1 MIEDQHQPYDKSSK
15 WLIQHH
21 GDSML
26 RLARVEKIEAW
37 RPVQAEVVQPR
48 QLPDGLL
55 EVRLRGE
62 PRDDLFLLEVA
73 TYPER
78 RVGKQLTGDLMLV
91 YLDRGELP
99 EAVTLVLRPKGKY
112 RIPRSRNLRSRHGLS
127 SCRLKWRVVELWT
140 IPAEDLL
147 QAQDVGLIPWVP
159 LTDFPDPPET
169 MIQRCREAI
178 EQHAPPGEKAN
189 LLAVT
194 QVLTYL
200 RYNDVGLLTILGGRK
215 VMLESPLIDELV
227 MEKYGELLTER
238 TREAARE
245 ATRETACETAHQD
258 IVTVLEAR
266 FGDVPRDLAE
276 EIKLVVDGKQLKG
289 LVRTAVAC
297 PDLDAFRNAIARS

>member
-1 MIEDQHQPYDKSSK
+1 LK
-15 WLIQHH
+15 
-21 GDSML
+21 
-26 RLARVEKIEAW
+26 
-37 RPVQAEVVQPR
+37 
-48 QLPDGLL
+48 
-55 EVRLRGE
+55 VRLQGE
-62 PRDDLFLLEVA
+62 SRDDLFLLEVA

-112 RIPRSRNLRSRHGLS
+112 RIPRSRNLCRRHGLS

-159 LTDFPDPPET
+159 LTDSSDPPET

-178 EQHAPPGEKAN
+178 EQHASPGEQAN

-200 RYNDVGLLTILGGRK
+200 RYNDLGLLTILGGRK

-227 MEKYGELLTER
+227 MEKYGELFTEK
-238 TREAARE
+238 
-245 ATRETACETAHQD
+245 TRETACETAHQY

-266 FGDVPRDLAE
+266 FGDVPQDLAE
-276 EIKLVVDGKQLKG
+276 EIESVIDGKQLKG

-297 PDLDAFRNAIARS
+297 SDLDAFRGAMARS

>member
-1 MIEDQHQPYDKSSK
+1 
-15 WLIQHH
+15 
-21 GDSML
+21 
-26 RLARVEKIEAW
+26 
-37 RPVQAEVVQPR
+37 
-48 QLPDGLL
+48 
-55 EVRLRGE
+55 
-62 PRDDLFLLEVA
+62 
-73 TYPER
+73 
-78 RVGKQLTGDLMLV
+78 VGKQLTGDLMLV

-159 LTDFPDPPET
+159 LTDFSDPPET

-227 MEKYGELLTER
+227 MEKYGELLTEK
-238 TREAARE
+238 TREAA
-245 ATRETACETAHQD
+245 RETACETAHQY
-258 IVTVLEAR
+258 IVTFLEAR

-276 EIKLVVDGKQLKG
+276 EIESVVDETQLRS
-289 LVRTAVAC
+289 LVRSAGAC
-297 PDLDAFRNAIARS
+297 PDLDAFRSAVARG

>member
-1 MIEDQHQPYDKSSK
+1 M
-15 WLIQHH
+15 
-21 GDSML
+21 
-26 RLARVEKIEAW
+26 
-37 RPVQAEVVQPR
+37 
-48 QLPDGLL
+48 
-55 EVRLRGE
+55 
-62 PRDDLFLLEVA
+62 
-73 TYPER
+73 
-78 RVGKQLTGDLMLV
+78 GKQLTGDLMLV
-91 YLDRGELP
+91 YLDRGQLP

-238 TREAARE
+238 TREA
-245 ATRETACETAHQD
+245 TRETACETAHQD

-266 FGDVPRDLAE
+266 FGDVPRDLA
-276 EIKLVVDGKQLKG
+276 KNSSWLSTG
-289 LVRTAVAC
+289 
-297 PDLDAFRNAIARS
+297 NN